1 MVWKSSFEVMHLERQ
16 IKVDKKLTLRR
27 TNGLQDET
35 QAETDRQT
43 SRRLK
48 MKMEHVEYL
57 STMKKKSLPFE
68 HSCSGQARIR
78 FSSFG
83 HSSIVQIL

>member
-35 QAETDRQT
+35 QAETERQT

-48 MKMEHVEYL
+48 MEDGTRRIPLNHE
-57 STMKKKSLPFE
+57 KKVAAF
-68 HSCSGQARIR
+68 
-78 FSSFG
+78 
-83 HSSIVQIL
+83 